1 MYRIRLQQFE
11 GPLDLLLFF
20 IRRDELNIYDIPIGD
35 ITDEFLEYVKLLKD
49 VDLDSSGEFLYM
61 ASLLINIKARML
73 LPGQELDEAGE
84 PIDPRLELVDRLL
97 EYVRFKE
104 ATESL
109 ESRWDERSGQ
119 FTRGLA
125 STDLALDPE
134 TKEELLDAT
143 VFDLVSALRRIL
155 TTIEADQHVHEV
167 DAETYTVE
175 EQCEYLRAVLLIQ
188 SKSSFVSLV
197 TGKPKVFVITAFLAI
212 LEMAKS
218 GELNIFLQGEPDDF
232 YVELTQASSE
242 KQEATSSSIKMDETQ
257 TDG

>member
-20 IRRDELNIYDIPIGD
+20 IRRDELDIYDIPIGD
-35 ITDEFLEYVKLLKD
+35 IADEFFEYVKLLKD

-61 ASLLINIKARML
+61 ASLLINLKARML
-73 LPGQELDEAGE
+73 LPGQELDEEGE

-109 ESRWDERSGQ
+109 ESQWDERSGQ

-125 STDLALDPE
+125 STDMVVDPE
-134 TKEELLDAT
+134 SREELLEAT
-143 VFDLVSALRRIL
+143 VFDLVSALRRVL
-155 TTIEADQHVHEV
+155 TTVVADEYVHEV
-167 DAETYTVE
+167 DAESYTVE
-175 EQCEYLRAVLLIQ
+175 EQCDYMRAVLAIQ
-188 SKSSFVSLV
+188 NKSSFVSLV
-197 TGKPKVFVITAFLAI
+197 TGKPKAFIITVFLAI

-218 GELNIFLQGEPDDF
+218 GEIDIFLQGEPDDF
-232 YVELTQASSE
+232 YVELTQVHSD
-242 KQEATSSSIKMDETQ
+242 KQEAKSTQ
-257 TDG
+257 P